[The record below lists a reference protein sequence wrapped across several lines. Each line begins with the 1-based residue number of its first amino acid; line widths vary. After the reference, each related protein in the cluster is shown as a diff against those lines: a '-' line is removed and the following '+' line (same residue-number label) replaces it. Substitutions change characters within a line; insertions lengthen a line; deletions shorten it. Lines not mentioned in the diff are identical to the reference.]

1 MRVLGVTLGD
11 ECGIGPEVV
20 FKALSRSDHR
30 EKAAVVLIGK
40 GRIIDD
46 QARRHGWSDAI
57 RPWPGRHQAGFGLW
71 RLDTASEET
80 VAARAAITALTRGSE
95 LGLAGDI
102 DGLVTGPIN
111 KASILREGIPF
122 IGQTEWLTR
131 LAGDPCTGMMLLGT
145 DPEGRWLRVLLATTH
160 VPLRAVPDALNRE
173 AITRSITLAA
183 RACHELDL
191 KNHRIAVCGLNPH
204 AGEEGQ
210 LGTEEEEFIRPAI
223 VEAREMGIDVSGPWP
238 GDTVFRDALMGR
250 HEIVVAMYHDQGLAP
265 LKLVAFETGVNWT
278 VGLPYPRTSPDHG
291 TAFDI
296 AGRDVADPSSM
307 EKALELAWILTGRR
321 SEKNKTPV

>member
-11 ECGIGPEVV
+11 ERGIGPEVI
-20 FKALSRSDHR
+20 FKALERSTLK
-30 EKAAVVLIGK
+30 EKGAVVLIGK
-40 GRIIDD
+40 GEIIDD
-46 QARRHGWSDAI
+46 QARRHGWGDAI
-57 RPWPGRHQAGFGLW
+57 RPWPGRDQAGLGLW

-80 VAARAAITALTRGSE
+80 IAARAAITALTKGSE
-95 LGLAGDI
+95 LGLAGQI

-131 LAGDPCTGMMLLGT
+131 LAGDPSTGMMLLGT
-145 DPEGRWLRVLLATTH
+145 DREGRWLRVMLATTH
-160 VPLRAVPDALNRE
+160 IPLKEVPRTLSSQGIV
-173 AITRSITLAA
+173 RSIVLAS
-183 RACHELDL
+183 RACQELGL
-191 KNHRIAVCGLNPH
+191 TTQRVAVCGLNPH

-210 LGTEEEEFIRPAI
+210 LGDEERAIIGPAI
-223 VEAREMGIDVSGPWP
+223 HEAQKMGLAVSGPWP
-238 GDTVFRDALMGR
+238 ADTVFRDAIQER
-250 HEIVVAMYHDQGLAP
+250 HDVVVAMYHDQGLAP

-296 AGRDVADPSSM
+296 AGTGTAEPSSM
-307 EKALELAWILTGRR
+307 EKALELAWILAGR
-321 SEKNKTPV
+321 KTSRG